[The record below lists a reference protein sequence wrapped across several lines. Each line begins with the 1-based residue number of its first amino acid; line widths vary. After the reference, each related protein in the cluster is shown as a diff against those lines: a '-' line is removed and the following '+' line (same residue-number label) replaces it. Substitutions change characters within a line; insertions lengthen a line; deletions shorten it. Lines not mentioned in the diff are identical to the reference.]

1 MKILS
6 FLLIFT
12 CLFLTTPVLPAKKVE
27 SADIILKNG
36 NIYTVNDSQPKAE
49 SIAIKGNKIIFVGE
63 NSQIA
68 KYESKTTKVI
78 DLKGNTVVPGFT
90 DSHCHL
96 REIGIRE
103 LTLNLEGTTS
113 LNDFL
118 AKVKARVEQVK
129 PGEWVTGLGWI
140 ETFWQPAVFPT
151 RYDLDKISPNN
162 PVYLERADGHGA
174 VVNSLALKIARI
186 TKDTANPF
194 GGEILKDK
202 ETKEP
207 VGMILDKAHDLVT
220 KHILALTPEYI
231 EKAVL
236 VGVKR
241 SLELGWCQLHD
252 AGGTYAEVDLF
263 RRLYKQGK
271 IKLRIHK
278 AIHGPSPD
286 AERLMKE
293 GATAGSF
300 DGLFNFRTIKVVF
313 DGALGSRGAA
323 LLAPYSDFD
332 TSGFL
337 IHKEEV
343 LFPMLVEALKS
354 GIQVQTHAIGDRANR
369 TILDLYEKAFAT
381 VPAKERKLSDPRWR
395 IEHAQVLNSSDL
407 KRFAK
412 LGIIASMQPSHAIS
426 DLHFAPKRLGQERLS
441 GAYAWQDL
449 LKTGVII
456 AAGSDAPVERGEP
469 MIEFYASVARKDQ
482 KGFSGEGWH
491 PEQKVS
497 RQEALKM
504 LTLWPAQAAFEEQI
518 KGSIE
523 VGKLADLTILSNDI
537 MTIAEA
543 EILKTKCLMTV
554 VNGEILFDSL
564 K

>member
-12 CLFLTTPVLPAKKVE
+12 CFFLTTPVLPAKKVE

-36 NIYTVNDSQPKAE
+36 NIYTVNDRQPKAE
-49 SIAIKGNKIIFVGE
+49 FIAIKGNKIIFVGE

-113 LNDFL
+113 LSDFL

-174 VVNSLALKIARI
+174 VVNSLALKIAGI
-186 TKDTANPF
+186 NKDTANPF

-207 VGMILDKAHDLVT
+207 VGMILDKAHDLVI
-220 KHILALTPEYI
+220 KHIPALTPEYI

-252 AGGTYAEVDLF
+252 AGGTYAEVELF
-263 RRLYKQGK
+263 KRLYKEGK

-407 KRFAK
+407 SRFAK

-497 RQEALKM
+497 RQQALKM
-504 LTLWPAQAAFEEQI
+504 LTIWPAQAAFEEKI

-523 VGKLADLTILSNDI
+523 VGKLADLTILSADI
-537 MTIAEA
+537 MTIAEP
-543 EILKTKCLMTV
+543 EILKTKCLMTM

>member
-36 NIYTVNDSQPKAE
+36 NIYTVNDHQPKAE

-113 LNDFL
+113 LSDFL
-118 AKVKARVEQVK
+118 AKVKARVDQVK

-174 VVNSLALKIARI
+174 VVNSLALKIAGI
-186 TKDTANPF
+186 NKDTANPF

-207 VGMILDKAHDLVT
+207 VGMILDKAHDLVI
-220 KHILALTPEYI
+220 KHIPALTPEYI

-252 AGGTYAEVDLF
+252 AGGTYAEVELF
-263 RRLYKQGK
+263 RRLYKEGK

-395 IEHAQVLNSSDL
+395 IEHAQVLNSSDIN
-407 KRFAK
+407 RFAK

-497 RQEALKM
+497 RQQALKM
-504 LTLWPAQAAFEEQI
+504 LTIWPAQAAFEEQI

-543 EILKTKCLMTV
+543 EILKTKCVMTM

>member
-6 FLLIFT
+6 LILIFT
-12 CLFLTTPVLPAKKVE
+12 CFFLTSPVLPAKKAE
-27 SADIILKNG
+27 TADIIFKNG
-36 NIYTVNDSQPKAE
+36 NIYTVNDRQSKAE

-63 NSQIA
+63 NSEVS

-96 REIGIRE
+96 REIGTRE

-186 TKDTANPF
+186 NKDTANPF

-207 VGMILDKAHDLVT
+207 TGMILDKAHDLVI
-220 KHILALTPEYI
+220 KHIPALTPEYI

-252 AGGTYAEVDLF
+252 AGGTYAEVELF
-263 RRLYKQGK
+263 RRLYKEGK

-278 AIHGPSPD
+278 AIHGPSFD

-343 LFPMLVEALKS
+343 LFPMLVKALKS

-381 VPAKERKLSDPRWR
+381 VPEKDRKLSDPRWR

-407 KRFAK
+407 NRFSK

-491 PEQKVS
+491 LEQKVS
-497 RQEALKM
+497 RQQALKM
-504 LTLWPAQAAFEEQI
+504 LTIWPAQAAFEEQI

-523 VGKLADLTILSNDI
+523 VGKLADLTILSADI
-537 MTIAEA
+537 MIISEP
-543 EILKTKCLMTV
+543 EILKTKCLMTI

>member
-12 CLFLTTPVLPAKKVE
+12 CFFLTTPVLPAKKVE

-36 NIYTVNDSQPKAE
+36 NIYTVNDRQPKAE
-49 SIAIKGNKIIFVGE
+49 SIAIKDNKIIFVGE

-129 PGEWVTGLGWI
+129 QGEWVTGLGWI

-174 VVNSLALKIARI
+174 VVNSLALKIAGI

-220 KHILALTPEYI
+220 KHIPALTPEYI

-241 SLELGWCQLHD
+241 SLELGWCQIHD
-252 AGGTYAEVDLF
+252 AGGTYAEVELF
-263 RRLYKQGK
+263 KRLYKEGK

-407 KRFAK
+407 NRFAK

-469 MIEFYASVARKDQ
+469 MIEFYAAIARKDQ

-497 RQEALKM
+497 RQQALKM
-504 LTLWPAQAAFEEQI
+504 LTIWPAQAAFEEQI

-523 VGKLADLTILSNDI
+523 VGKLADFTILSNDI

-543 EILKTKCLMTV
+543 EILKTKCVMTM